1 MTTPIFR
8 PPLLRALALAS
19 LPFISTALEAG
30 HDYRDMSC
38 RELWH
43 ERNAIYAAKG
53 YCFESERAL
62 RTFGRACFPPYGRLS
77 PREQEEVRY
86 IKSLEARRGCRN

>member
-1 MTTPIFR
+1 MKIR
-8 PPLLRALALAS
+8 PTVLRALALAA
-19 LPFISTALEAG
+19 LPLLSMPLEARS
-30 HDYRDMSC
+30 YEDMNC
-38 RELWH
+38 YDLWY

-77 PREQEEVRY
+77 PREQDEVRY